1 MAVSSSADQTPV
13 SSAFA
18 NGSKE
23 SKESKAA
30 AAKAPVAEAK
40 SEPAVDLNEP
50 PEGFE
55 VAGGDLAGYWE
66 SAAEESRQ
74 SEAKP
79 GSPAVLF
86 TPLFVTLS
94 DSKLEKI
101 KSSTLLHARLEAPC
115 VLRSADE
122 SEGYKEFPKG
132 TLFGIWTKPGMKPVA
147 SLGGAVVWMKNNGFK
162 DVGKQSKMALYD
174 IRNKGGGSKL
184 KVREDRRDHSLPS
197 QLREQRAQLA
207 ADLSD
212 IPF

>member
-1 MAVSSSADQTPV
+1 MATRSINEVPPET
-13 SSAFA
+13 
-18 NGSKE
+18 
-23 SKESKAA
+23 
-30 AAKAPVAEAK
+30 AP
-40 SEPAVDLNEP
+40 PVDLEQP

-74 SEAKP
+74 NDAKP

-94 DSKLEKI
+94 DSKLQKE
-101 KSSTLLHARLEAPC
+101 KSSTLLHCRLEAPC
-115 VLRSADE
+115 TLRSADE

-147 SLGGAVVWMKNNGFK
+147 TLGGAVVWMKNNGFK

-174 IRNKGGGSKL
+174 IRNKGGGIKL
-184 KVREDRRDHSLPS
+184 KVREDRRDHSLPGKVREARS
-197 QLREQRAQLA
+197 QVVE
-207 ADLSD
+207 DMSD